1 MKRSDW
7 LGQSVAKRR
16 RGLGRHR
23 LFQRKGNP
31 LTKEEKEKL
40 RRQMGQ
46 MSIRPKPIKLSVLI
60 TPENKNMPSCNRS
73 LKKNILAQARG
84 LHGKC
89 VRPDNLSSVP
99 RTIGGRRESASDVV
113 S

>member
-1 MKRSDW
+1 
-7 LGQSVAKRR
+7 
-16 RGLGRHR
+16 
-23 LFQRKGNP
+23 
-31 LTKEEKEKL
+31 
-40 RRQMGQ
+40 MGQ

-113 S
+113 SWLFHMQCGMHAGAPPPPHFYIIFY